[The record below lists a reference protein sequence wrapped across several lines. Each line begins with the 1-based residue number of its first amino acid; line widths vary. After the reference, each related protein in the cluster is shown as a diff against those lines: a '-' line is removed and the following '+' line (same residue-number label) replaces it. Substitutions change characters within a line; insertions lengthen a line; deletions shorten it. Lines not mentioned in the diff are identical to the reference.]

1 MPEQD
6 APLHRFGLLLVPGFS
21 SLAVNLVTEPLFI
34 ANWLAGRSLFTWQT
48 LSVDGFAVRSSN
60 GSQTSVDAPL
70 TGDPQADFDT
80 VFVVASF
87 DVRASAEKTRMIEW
101 LRSTAR
107 TRVRVGAIEIGSEIL
122 MEAGLLHGSSI
133 PVHWYNA
140 KGSEERFHDI
150 KVTETLFE
158 TAGRHPLSAG
168 GLATLDMMLDH
179 IAQDAGDSLAEEVG
193 RHLLVDMAAP
203 GHAASAL
210 SRACVA
216 QGDGWPSPRP
226 RGARLCDHGGTT
238 RPADVLHRHC
248 QGSWRVDA
256 APSAPVQGA
265 ARPGGRG
272 DLSRTTPGQSAST
285 GSADRHVADR
295 SVGGLRLL
303 LARSLLAH
311 LPQPLWHSPQ
321 PRPAPVAGHNG
332 LSQHKLTHSR
342 GSTSSHPSAELDDY
356 RHLRPNSSSRHRN
369 AFRRR
374 RDRRIV

>member
-193 RHLLVDMAAP
+193 RHLLVDMRRPGTRPQPCP
-203 GHAASAL
+203 GHALPKATGGRHRDPVA
-210 SRACVA
+210 RAYAIMEEQLDQQMSCTDIAKEVGVSTRHL
-216 QGDGWPSPRP
+216 QRLFK
-226 RGARLCDHGGTT
+226 ARLGRGVEATYRELRLAKAHQLVQQTDMSLTEVSVACGFSSLEVFSRTYRSRFGT
-238 RPADVLHRHC
+238 
-248 QGSWRVDA
+248 
-256 APSAPVQGA
+256 APS
-265 ARPGGRG
+265 
-272 DLSRTTPGQSAST
+272 
-285 GSADRHVADR
+285 
-295 SVGGLRLL
+295 
-303 LARSLLAH
+303 
-311 LPQPLWHSPQ
+311 
-321 PRPAPVAGHNG
+321 
-332 LSQHKLTHSR
+332 
-342 GSTSSHPSAELDDY
+342 
-356 RHLRPNSSSRHRN
+356 
-369 AFRRR
+369 
-374 RDRRIV
+374 RDRRQSLGTTVYHSIN